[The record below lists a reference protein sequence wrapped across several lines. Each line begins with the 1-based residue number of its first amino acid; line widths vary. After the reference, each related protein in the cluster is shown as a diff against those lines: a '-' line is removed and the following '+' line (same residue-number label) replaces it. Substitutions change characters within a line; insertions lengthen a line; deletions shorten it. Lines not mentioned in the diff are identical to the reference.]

1 VVSETVTIKSAEG
14 LHARPAAEFVRIA
27 AAQGHNVMIAKGNG
41 ARVRGDSILSLLSLG
56 VKHGEK
62 LTIEVTGPDENS
74 LIQSLITVVTDSN
87 NR

>member
-1 VVSETVTIKSAEG
+1 MVKETISIKAAEG

-27 AAQGHNVMIAKGNG
+27 STTGHTVLINKSNG
-41 ARVRGDSILSLLSLG
+41 AKVRGDSILSLLSLG

-62 LTIEVTGPDENS
+62 LTIEVTGPDEDS
-74 LIQSLITVVTDSN
+74 VIQSLITVVSGPN

>member
-1 VVSETVTIKSAEG
+1 MVKETISIKAAEG

-27 AAQGHNVMIAKGNG
+27 ATTGHTVLINKSNG
-41 ARVRGDSILSLLSLG
+41 AKVRGDSILSLLSLG

-62 LTIEVTGPDENS
+62 LTIEVTGPDEDS
-74 LIQSLITVVTDSN
+74 LIQSLITVVSGPN

>member
-1 VVSETVTIKSAEG
+1 MVKETITIKTAEG

-27 AAQGHNVMIAKGNG
+27 AAADHSVMISKSNG

-56 VKHGEK
+56 VKQGEK
-62 LTIEVTGPDENS
+62 LTIEVTGPEEDS
-74 LIQSLITVVTDSN
+74 LIQSLISVVSGAN

>member
-1 VVSETVTIKSAEG
+1 MVKETVIIRAAEG

-27 AAQGHNVMIAKGNG
+27 STPGHSVMIAKGNG

-56 VKHGEK
+56 VKQGER
-62 LTIEVTGPDENS
+62 LTIEVTGTEEHS
-74 LIQSLITVVTDSN
+74 LIQSLIAVVSGSV

>member
-1 VVSETVTIKSAEG
+1 MVKETISIKAAEG

-27 AAQGHNVMIAKGNG
+27 ATTGHTVLISKSNG
-41 ARVRGDSILSLLSLG
+41 AKVRGDSILSLLSLG

-62 LTIEVTGPDENS
+62 LTIEVTGPDEDS
-74 LIQSLITVVTDSN
+74 LIQSLITVVSGSN